1 MKKSRIALLCILFSF
16 QFATAQQTQTNHWT
30 EQDIINLSK
39 QKWDWMSD
47 KNVDSLGSLFDAKC
61 EFVHMGGTWGKE
73 RELDIIKNGFIWYK
87 KAEVYSTSVKFFGAT
102 AVILS
107 DIDLIAVVGG
117 RDAINPFM
125 VTEVFINENGRWK
138 QGQLTFS
145 HLSRPLKLNT
155 NSK

>member
-1 MKKSRIALLCILFSF
+1 MKKIRIAFVCFLFSF
-16 QFATAQQTQTNHWT
+16 QWAAAQQTHANLWT

-47 KNVDSLGSLFDAKC
+47 KNVDSLGVLFDAKC

-87 KAEVYSTSVKFFGAT
+87 KAEVYSTSVKFFGTT
-102 AVILS
+102 AVLLS
-107 DIDLIAVVGG
+107 DIDLVAIVGG
-117 RDAINPFM
+117 RDAVNPFM
-125 VTEVFINENGRWK
+125 VTEVFIYENGYWK